1 MAGKGTKA
9 VALVASAGV
18 IAGVA
23 LVASPAAQAMPTFE
37 TGKTG
42 TCSAGAWWDLSM
54 EREFGYLEI
63 DMDIERARP
72 GERWTISLTHNGTAK
87 KAVRAF
93 ADYEG
98 DVDAQW
104 ILRDRRGVDRVVVK
118 ATSASGQTCT
128 ASGRL

>member
-1 MAGKGTKA
+1 MERKGTKA
-9 VALVASAGV
+9 VALVASAG
-18 IAGVA
+18 IAAGMA
-23 LVASPAAQAMPTFE
+23 LVAAPAAQAMPAFE

-42 TCSAGAWWDLSM
+42 SCSAGAWWDLSM
-54 EREFGYLEI
+54 EREFGYLEV

-72 GERWTISLTHNGTAK
+72 GERWTISLSHNGQAK
-87 KAVRAF
+87 KLVRAV

-104 ILRDRRGVDRVVVK
+104 ILRDRAGTDRVTVK
-118 ATSASGQTCT
+118 ATSASGQTCV